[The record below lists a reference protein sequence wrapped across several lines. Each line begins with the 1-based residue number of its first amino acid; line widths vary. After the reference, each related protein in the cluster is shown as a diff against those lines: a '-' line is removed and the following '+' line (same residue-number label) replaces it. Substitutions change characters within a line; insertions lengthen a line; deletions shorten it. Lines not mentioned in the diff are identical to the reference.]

1 MINGAERA
9 LERLREA
16 VDQIEFQL
24 GSDKAVLSEELP
36 WLTIDG
42 EGKVDTVTTAAAQ
55 LLGLSPGAEGQV
67 LGALVDMEGEPG
79 GGRLLR
85 AQAGERS
92 LSVFTLE
99 QNGGFC
105 LIFGAASLEEAA
117 GSPVDRKLLHDLAN
131 ILAVVRGRAEMASM
145 DEIPERVRQ
154 SMLEIIT
161 AADRAQALLG
171 EP

>member
-1 MINGAERA
+1 MISGAERA

-16 VDQIEFQL
+16 VDQLEVQL
-24 GSDKAVLSEELP
+24 GTEAEMLPEELP

-42 EGKVDTVTTAAAQ
+42 AGKVATVTAAATR
-55 LLGLSPGAEGQV
+55 LLGLSPDAQGQV

-85 AQAGERS
+85 VQAGERS
-92 LSVFTLE
+92 LSVFTLA
-99 QNGGFC
+99 QSGGHC
-105 LIFGAASLEEAA
+105 LIISDASRAEAA
-117 GSPVDRKLLHDLAN
+117 AQPVDRQLLHDLAN